1 MVACKE
7 KSSRNMSHTDF
18 PIFWNYK
25 MLAGWKNHEIISARR
40 KIVKLCGALCPISI
54 STCAKNQ
61 VKIRPVAS
69 EKPSMSPQ
77 KKGCPVLDRGFLHIS
92 LLLGGAAC
100 LPTHLGG
107 SGWRAMGLPPS
118 APASFPK
125 NAGAF
130 FHGHVGNSTES
141 KIVHAES
148 SSGELPAC
156 PRTLVGQD
164 GVPWGSL
171 PAPQQAFP
179 SMLLRSSLGRAE
191 ASSVTRSARKVVALG
206 EAFTGISLA
215 RRGQVPN
222 HPEVHYGR
230 FIMVEAKARP
240 CLTRSA
246 TSLQSP
252 RPSEKCALLRCRP
265 GLTVP
270 RWVVWHIR
278 STEGQVPKH
287 PEVHSGRFNA
297 VEAKARPWLKQSAT
311 SLQSPRPSE
320 KCSLLRCR
328 PGLTVRRWVVWH
340 IRSTE
345 GQVPKHPEVHS
356 GRFSTVEA
364 EARPRLKQSA
374 TSLQSPRPSEM
385 CALLRCRPGLTVSRW
400 VVVGIPRTCRGF
412 SCGPFCTEG
421 CGARCCLNG
430 HSRSTKG
437 QVSKHP
443 EVHFWRLNMVE
454 AMAR

>member
-1 MVACKE
+1 
-7 KSSRNMSHTDF
+7 
-18 PIFWNYK
+18 
-25 MLAGWKNHEIISARR
+25 MLAEREAMIGPARVPLGVIDAMRNVSRVVLGEIDPSHGTCVPSGPRMACHGAPSQRPSKLSQACWCVFPWPCGKFDRVKNSPRR
-40 KIVKLCGALCPISI
+40 I
-54 STCAKNQ
+54 Q
-61 VKIRPVAS
+61 VVRV
-69 EKPSMSPQ
+69 
-77 KKGCPVLDRGFLHIS
+77 PVLAG
-92 LLLGGAAC
+92 
-100 LPTHLGG
+100 PTEKCGHL
-107 SGWRAMGLPPS
+107 
-118 APASFPK
+118 
-125 NAGAF
+125 
-130 FHGHVGNSTES
+130 V
-141 KIVHAES
+141 
-148 SSGELPAC
+148 
-156 PRTLVGQD
+156 
-164 GVPWGSL
+164 
-171 PAPQQAFP
+171 
-179 SMLLRSSLGRAE
+179 LRSSLGRAE

-215 RRGQVPN
+215 RRGQAPN

-320 KCSLLRCR
+320 MCALLRFR
-328 PGLTVRRWVVWH
+328 PGLTVSRWVVWH

-412 SCGPFCTEG
+412 SCGPFYTEG

>member
-148 SSGELPAC
+148 SSMAC
-156 PRTLVGQD
+156 HGAPSQRPSKLSQACWCVFPWPCGKFDRVKNSPRRIQVVRVPVLAGPTEKCGHLVVSLSGTMTHLACSKFFACSSRSKSKILMPSSLWSSTKGASSQSS
-164 GVPWGSL
+164 GSAL
-171 PAPQQAFP
+171 WAVHHGRSQGAAVFDAISNVSPVA
-179 SMLLRSSLGRAE
+179 SSLGKVCSVEVPAWPHSAE
-191 ASSVTRSARKVVALG
+191 MGSCA
-206 EAFTGISLA
+206 
-215 RRGQVPN
+215 
-222 HPEVHYGR
+222 HPSD
-230 FIMVEAKARP
+230 A
-240 CLTRSA
+240 
-246 TSLQSP
+246 
-252 RPSEKCALLRCRP
+252 
-265 GLTVP
+265 
-270 RWVVWHIR
+270 
-278 STEGQVPKH
+278 
-287 PEVHSGRFNA
+287 
-297 VEAKARPWLKQSAT
+297 
-311 SLQSPRPSE
+311 
-320 KCSLLRCR
+320 
-328 PGLTVRRWVVWH
+328 
-340 IRSTE
+340 
-345 GQVPKHPEVHS
+345 
-356 GRFSTVEA
+356 
-364 EARPRLKQSA
+364 PRL
-374 TSLQSPRPSEM
+374 L
-385 CALLRCRPGLTVSRW
+385 V
-400 VVVGIPRTCRGF
+400 
-412 SCGPFCTEG
+412 
-421 CGARCCLNG
+421 
-430 HSRSTKG
+430 
-437 QVSKHP
+437 
-443 EVHFWRLNMVE
+443 
-454 AMAR
+454 

>member
-1 MVACKE
+1 MVRRRPLHENGTKFGPTSNCLAMVACKE

-61 VKIRPVAS
+61 
-69 EKPSMSPQ
+69 
-77 KKGCPVLDRGFLHIS
+77 
-92 LLLGGAAC
+92 
-100 LPTHLGG
+100 
-107 SGWRAMGLPPS
+107 
-118 APASFPK
+118 
-125 NAGAF
+125 
-130 FHGHVGNSTES
+130 
-141 KIVHAES
+141 
-148 SSGELPAC
+148 GELPAC

-179 SMLLRSSLGRAE
+179 SMLGGAACLPTHLGGSGWRAMGLPPSAPASFPKHAGAFFHGHVGNSTESKIVHAESRSYVSRFWLVQRKNLRSSLGRAE

-270 RWVVWHIR
+270 RWVV
-278 STEGQVPKH
+278 
-287 PEVHSGRFNA
+287 
-297 VEAKARPWLKQSAT
+297 
-311 SLQSPRPSE
+311 
-320 KCSLLRCR
+320 
-328 PGLTVRRWVVWH
+328 VR
-340 IRSTE
+340 
-345 GQVPKHPEVHS
+345 
-356 GRFSTVEA
+356 
-364 EARPRLKQSA
+364 
-374 TSLQSPRPSEM
+374 
-385 CALLRCRPGLTVSRW
+385 
-400 VVVGIPRTCRGF
+400 IPRTRRGF
-412 SCGPFCTEG
+412 
-421 CGARCCLNG
+421 
-430 HSRSTKG
+430 
-437 QVSKHP
+437 
-443 EVHFWRLNMVE
+443 
-454 AMAR
+454 